1 MHPDEALSSWIARIA
16 ARYDLSA
23 ADLMARLPYEDISA
37 GMEQHIDYEAVPSLE
52 AALCDAAGKP
62 GDGFQG
68 QRLPGI
74 EANPKA
80 AWHRKRPAWCPVCVS
95 HDVASRGE
103 IYFRREWGF
112 GGLVMCPWH
121 KCLLISD
128 CPRCLQRPRFRA
140 IAGRFRIWCIYCES
154 FADNMLAANEIP
166 FWPYG
171 TPQQQQS
178 CVPVTLSNE
187 AVPLLL
193 GVQSDLLAMLAGA
206 RPKTQWARSL
216 KRAQISEV
224 VRKLSFVMLGPLW
237 EDAHRP
243 PIVRDATT
251 KTAAPPEDWTPGS
264 LPPEVAAP
272 VLLTSVTFLAAE
284 SGTRLEGNLE
294 P

>member
-1 MHPDEALSSWIARIA
+1 
-16 ARYDLSA
+16 
-23 ADLMARLPYEDISA
+23 
-37 GMEQHIDYEAVPSLE
+37 
-52 AALCDAAGKP
+52 
-62 GDGFQG
+62 
-68 QRLPGI
+68 
-74 EANPKA
+74 
-80 AWHRKRPAWCPVCVS
+80 
-95 HDVASRGE
+95 
-103 IYFRREWGF
+103 
-112 GGLVMCPWH
+112 
-121 KCLLISD
+121 
-128 CPRCLQRPRFRA
+128 
-140 IAGRFRIWCIYCES
+140 
-154 FADNMLAANEIP
+154 MLAANEIP